1 MNIESRLSFCFDN
14 DIARKPWIQFHGTFY
29 HVTTWGNGGQE
40 IFGKRWQSVLW
51 LFFIAMIKERRTTPR
66 VRFFCVRL
74 TWFGLNRW
82 EERGREPEVMKSPE
96 VRSQRSEDS
105 KDQRSDVG
113 DQRSDVRIRKE
124 DFLNRHSLLV
134 KQKHFSPI
142 SQLSVVDRIA
152 LKV

>member
-1 MNIESRLSFCFDN
+1 M
-14 DIARKPWIQFHGTFY
+14 P
-29 HVTTWGNGGQE
+29 E
-40 IFGKRWQSVLW
+40 IGVQRS
-51 LFFIAMIKERRTTPR
+51 
-66 VRFFCVRL
+66 
-74 TWFGLNRW
+74 
-82 EERGREPEVMKSPE
+82 EVMKSPE

-134 KQKHFSPI
+134 KQKHFSLI